1 MQSSSA
7 TAIAGFG
14 VGLRTCHYRDFLN
27 TPQTTD
33 WLEVHTENYMGDG
46 GYDLHVLE
54 VLRKDYPIS
63 LHGVGMGLG
72 SASATDAGQE
82 QHLQGLKRLIDRVE
96 PGLVSEHLCWNA
108 VQSHFLN
115 DLLPLPLNNAALQL
129 MCERVDRMQD
139 VLQCRVLIE
148 NVSTYVRFAA
158 DQMSEAAFL
167 AELSRKTG
175 CGVLLDINNLYVN
188 QINHGESAIDALRIY
203 ADLPALT
210 VGEIHLA
217 GHLDAGTC
225 LIDHHGS
232 RVHAEVWK
240 LYELACQQ
248 LSYPVPVLIEWD
260 TEIPDLHVL
269 LEEAAKA
276 RQLSAKQLAEVSS

>member
-7 TAIAGFG
+7 TAIEGFG

-27 TPQTTD
+27 APQAVD

-72 SASATDAGQE
+72 SASATGAGQE

-108 VQSHFLN
+108 VHNHFLN
-115 DLLPLPLNNAALQL
+115 DLLPLPLSSVALQL

-139 VLQCRVLIE
+139 VLQRRVLIE

-167 AELSRKTG
+167 AELVHKTG

-188 QINHGESAIDALRIY
+188 QVNHGESAIEALRIY
-203 ADLPALT
+203 ADLPAST

-232 RVHAEVWK
+232 CVHDQVWN
-240 LYELACQQ
+240 LYQLACQQ
-248 LSYPVPVLIEWD
+248 LSYQVPVLIEWD
-260 TEIPDLHVL
+260 TDIPDLHVL
-269 LEEAAKA
+269 LEEATKA
-276 RQLSAKQLAEVSS
+276 RQLSAPQLAEVSS

>member
-7 TAIAGFG
+7 TAITGFG
-14 VGLRTCHYRDFLN
+14 VGLRSCHYRDFLN
-27 TPQTTD
+27 APQAAD
-33 WLEVHTENYMGDG
+33 WLEIHTENYMGDG

-54 VLRKDYPIS
+54 VLRQDYPIS
-63 LHGVGMGLG
+63 LHGVGLGLG

-82 QHLQGLKRLIDRVE
+82 QHLQGLKRLIHRIE

-108 VQSHFLN
+108 VQQHFLN

-129 MCERVDRMQD
+129 MCERVDRMQH
-139 VLQCRVLIE
+139 VLQRQVLIE
-148 NVSTYVRFAA
+148 NVSTYVRFAT
-158 DQMSEAAFL
+158 DEMSEAAFM

-175 CGVLLDINNLYVN
+175 CGILLDINNLYVN
-188 QINHGESAIDALRIY
+188 QVNHGESANEAIRIY
-203 ADLPALT
+203 ANLPAST

-217 GHLDAGTC
+217 GHLDAGSC

-240 LYELACQQ
+240 LYKLACQQ
-248 LSYPVPVLIEWD
+248 ISYPVPVLIEWD
-260 TEIPDLHVL
+260 TDIPELHVL
-269 LEEAAKA
+269 IDEANKA
-276 RQLSAKQLAEVSS
+276 RQLHAMQLTEAIA